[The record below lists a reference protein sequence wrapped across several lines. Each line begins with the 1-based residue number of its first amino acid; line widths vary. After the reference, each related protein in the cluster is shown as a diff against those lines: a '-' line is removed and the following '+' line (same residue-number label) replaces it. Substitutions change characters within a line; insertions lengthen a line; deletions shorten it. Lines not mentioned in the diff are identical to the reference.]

1 MARFAIDLAIQDAQL
16 LLSFYGFR
24 LARQMLSPVLPGPRH
39 ASDRIAPFAGYFTDP
54 LRAPLTSRLR
64 LPPWIASLVLLLADA
79 AALVALA
86 HAT

>member
-1 MARFAIDLAIQDAQL
+1 
-16 LLSFYGFR
+16 
-24 LARQMLSPVLPGPRH
+24 
-39 ASDRIAPFAGYFTDP
+39 
-54 LRAPLTSRLR
+54 LTSSLR